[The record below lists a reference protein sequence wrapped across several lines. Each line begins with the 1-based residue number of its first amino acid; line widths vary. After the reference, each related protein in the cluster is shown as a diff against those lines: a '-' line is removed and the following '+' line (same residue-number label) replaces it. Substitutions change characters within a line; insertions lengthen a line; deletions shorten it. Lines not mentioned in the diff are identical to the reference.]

1 MKTCSKHIILV
12 FLLLPSMLFA
22 QSEQPRMR
30 KNEIKV
36 ALLSLASGTSK
47 VTYERLVRDYQSI
60 ELTAG
65 VIGLGFDKLKDSN
78 PRGTTWRVAYKF
90 IMPNRKNANNQ
101 LCGFYVKPELCYSTY
116 YYTHPTLDR
125 LKVARTAL
133 MGVLGY
139 DWVLRWFVFDLY
151 GGLGFAMGNSN
162 YSNYH
167 HGFIGWNDHTPFAF
181 TAGFRVGVAF

>member
-1 MKTCSKHIILV
+1 MRKLCRNIIFGLL
-12 FLLLPSMLFA
+12 FLSASATA
-22 QSEQPRMR
+22 QTDQLKMR

-47 VTYERLVRDYQSI
+47 VTYERLVRDYQSV
-60 ELTAG
+60 ELTFG
-65 VIGLGFDKLKDSN
+65 VIGLGFDKLKDSD
-78 PRGTTWRVAYKF
+78 PRGTAWRVAYKF

-101 LCGFYVKPELCYSTY
+101 LCGFYVKPELCYSSY
-116 YYTHPTLDR
+116 YYTHSSQGR
-125 LKVARTAL
+125 LKVNRAAL

-139 DWVLRWFVFDLY
+139 DWVKKWFVFDLY
-151 GGLGFAMGNSN
+151 SGLGFAAGNSN
-162 YSNYH
+162 LSNYH

>member
-1 MKTCSKHIILV
+1 MVPL
-12 FLLLPSMLFA
+12 MAFA
-22 QSEQPRMR
+22 QEEQPKMR

-47 VTYERLVRDYQSI
+47 ITYERWVGEYQSI

-65 VIGLGFDKLKDSN
+65 VIGWGFDKLKNSD
-78 PRGTTWRVAYKF
+78 PKGTAWRAAYKF
-90 IMPNRKNANNQ
+90 IFPNKHNANNQ
-101 LCGFYVKPELCYSTY
+101 LCGFYIKPELCYSTY
-116 YYTHPTLDR
+116 RYNHETRGR
-125 LKVARTAL
+125 LKVDRVAL

-139 DWVLRWFVFDLY
+139 DWVLKWFVFDIY
-151 GGLGFAMGNSN
+151 GGLGVASGNSN

-167 HGFIGWNDHTPFAF
+167 HGFIGWSADSLTAF